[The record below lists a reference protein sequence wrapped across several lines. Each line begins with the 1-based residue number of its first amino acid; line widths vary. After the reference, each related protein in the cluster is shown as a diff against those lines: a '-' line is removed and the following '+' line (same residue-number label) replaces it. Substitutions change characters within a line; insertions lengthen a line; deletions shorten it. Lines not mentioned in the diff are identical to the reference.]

1 MIFLVIY
8 GTRHWLS
15 ISSLFAKTIK
25 VINVIFLTLG
35 FQDQIFDFYYK
46 NIIIRNSAE
55 KKILRITIDHKL
67 NFKSRII
74 NISTVANQNLSALC
88 RISNYI
94 ASEKCKLLVNAFVE
108 SQFSYCP
115 LIRIFCTRESINR
128 GHKIA
133 LRIISEDC
141 ISSFIDLVT
150 LLKENTIY
158 QRAINFLMT
167 EIFK

>member
-15 ISSLFAKTIK
+15 ISSLFVKTIK

-46 NIIIRNSAE
+46 NVIIRNSAE
-55 KKILRITIDHKL
+55 KKILRITIDNKL
-67 NFKSRII
+67 SFKSRII
-74 NISTVANQNLSALC
+74 NISAVANQNLSALC

-115 LIRIFCTRESINR
+115 LIRIFCTWESINR
-128 GHKIA
+128 GHEIA